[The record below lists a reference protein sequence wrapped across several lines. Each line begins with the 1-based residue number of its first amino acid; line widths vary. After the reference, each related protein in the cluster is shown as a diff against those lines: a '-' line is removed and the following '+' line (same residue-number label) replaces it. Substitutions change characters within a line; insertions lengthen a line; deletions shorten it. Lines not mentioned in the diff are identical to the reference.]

1 MPCDKFFNLLVIR
14 FEMKDKIESM
24 IRKNNG
30 AVEVINALSK
40 DASFRVVMENDAD
53 IVISREGGS
62 FTVSNFK
69 SGQSPDFTVFSTFD
83 ITSRIFNSCGRCSD
97 VKKFLINSTK
107 ILMDKENRKHISLS
121 VHKGFLTLTMHGY
134 LKLLAMGG
142 TQFIKTLADHG
153 IDSVNTIRKKLTSLT
168 NRLN

>member
-1 MPCDKFFNLLVIR
+1 
-14 FEMKDKIESM
+14 
-24 IRKNNG
+24 
-30 AVEVINALSK
+30 
-40 DASFRVVMENDAD
+40 
-53 IVISREGGS
+53 
-62 FTVSNFK
+62 
-69 SGQSPDFTVFSTFD
+69 
-83 ITSRIFNSCGRCSD
+83 SRIFNSCGRCSD
-97 VKKFLINSTK
+97 VKEFLINSTK

>member
-14 FEMKDKIESM
+14 IEMKDKIESM
-24 IRKNNG
+24 IRNNNG

-40 DASFRVVMENDAD
+40 DASFRVVMENGKD
-53 IVISREGGS
+53 IVISRDGNS
-62 FTVSNFK
+62 FTVSDFK
-69 SGQSPDFTVFSTFD
+69 PEHKPDFTVFSTLE
-83 ITSRIFNSCGRCSD
+83 ITQKIFNSCGKCSD
-97 VKKFLINSTK
+97 VKEFLINSTK
-107 ILMDKENRKHISLS
+107 ILMDKENRKHVSLS

-142 TQFIKTLADHG
+142 TQFIKTLADYG